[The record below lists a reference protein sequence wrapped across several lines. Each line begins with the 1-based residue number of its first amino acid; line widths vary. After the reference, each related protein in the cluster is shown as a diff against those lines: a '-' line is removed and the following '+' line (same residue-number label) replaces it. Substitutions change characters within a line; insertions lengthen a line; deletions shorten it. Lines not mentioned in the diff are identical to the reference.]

1 MMLHGI
7 WARGSKCVAAH
18 KDKKGQRWAVPL
30 WFLVLFIGVLNSCAP
45 FFLLFHYL
53 FLFFLLV
60 QMKDHF
66 LPQNSKI
73 MYVEMGWILIILFW
87 SKTNHMTLW
96 GVLSHSLWLEVS
108 SYVQPHDDI
117 LESGVPTMKTQWRCK
132 NHTKEISITI
142 LFCFCRPRDWEEGEG
157 ALMIK
162 MALSRILILGGM

>member
-1 MMLHGI
+1 MLLHGI

-30 WFLVLFIGVLNSCAP
+30 WFLVLFIGVLNWCAP

-53 FLFFLLV
+53 FIYFYFSYLFKWKTISSPKFKNHVCWNGLN
-60 QMKDHF
+60 F
-66 LPQNSKI
+66 N
-73 MYVEMGWILIILFW
+73 YFFW

-108 SYVQPHDDI
+108 SYVQPHYDI
-117 LESGVPTMKTQWRCK
+117 LESGVPVPTMKTQWRCK

-142 LFCFCRPRDWEEGEG
+142 LFHFRAFAFVD
-157 ALMIK
+157 
-162 MALSRILILGGM
+162 LGIEKREKEL

>member
-1 MMLHGI
+1 M
-7 WARGSKCVAAH
+7 
-18 KDKKGQRWAVPL
+18 GQRVKVCSCTQRQKRPEVGGAPL
-30 WFLVLFIGVLNSCAP
+30 IPRSFHWCPKLMCSLLSSLSLFIFIFLTCSNERP
-45 FFLLFHYL
+45 F
-53 FLFFLLV
+53 
-60 QMKDHF
+60 
-66 LPQNSKI
+66 PPPNSKI

-108 SYVQPHDDI
+108 SYVQPHYDI
-117 LESGVPTMKTQWRCK
+117 LESGVPVPTMKTQWRCK

>member
-96 GVLSHSLWLEVS
+96 GCALPFTLIGSFFLRSTPWWHSWKWGTYHEN
-108 SYVQPHDDI
+108 
-117 LESGVPTMKTQWRCK
+117 TMK
-132 NHTKEISITI
+132 
-142 LFCFCRPRDWEEGEG
+142 
-157 ALMIK
+157 M
-162 MALSRILILGGM
+162 